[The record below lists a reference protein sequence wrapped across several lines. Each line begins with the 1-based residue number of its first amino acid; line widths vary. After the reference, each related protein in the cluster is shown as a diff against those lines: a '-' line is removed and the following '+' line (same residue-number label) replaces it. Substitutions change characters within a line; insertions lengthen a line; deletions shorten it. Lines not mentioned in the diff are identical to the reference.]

1 MNQILEQMA
10 TISRWEVK
18 RFLGT
23 MSRDL
28 LPLSVVLLI
37 LLVLVSGFAAQHGM
51 HLQDGL
57 YQLGIDDP
65 EYLEVVGGDPRYAV
79 YDTSNLPSVPPGNAG
94 LDLRVQSGYIQ
105 RAPGEKGRAAQKSLE
120 RDYDLYKNRIYQQ
133 QDDLFAA
140 YPLWIENEYVTS
152 EIDFLATQGGQQ
164 LVIQGQAPQEPPEP
178 EGPISTVEPPR
189 SSVPADT
196 ALLRMSLTEQM
207 EKDQEQLNRYTGL
220 FSKEA
225 DIDNPYKIPSLLSP
239 PLPFDTIIF
248 IFVFIFPLY
257 FTSQFFMMSIM
268 NERTLRQGEALI
280 AAPISPII
288 LILGKMLPYAIGM
301 LIIVISILFSVQAD
315 IMAIFPLI
323 PVILFFLAFALFIGM
338 VARSYK
344 ELSFISIFFST
355 IATSYLFFPSIFA
368 NVHIVSLLS
377 PITLV
382 VYVIQGTG
390 YSLTDYLYATSL
402 FYLTSLILFVICI
415 RNFKEEQ
422 LFTESGMIEK
432 LTLFLGGLVSSKIW
446 WLSLFF
452 IGIISIPFVLMA
464 QMMYLVLFFN
474 LPMPISL
481 LLIMLLAAWTE
492 EIAKGTGIL
501 ALITAMPGF
510 LTAQTLV
517 IGSAMIA
524 LGFLVGE
531 KLLLFVTISQISDS
545 VFGAALF
552 LSIGMLWMPFLL
564 HMGCVLITGAAVLY
578 KGKRALPFGLLL
590 ATLVHLAYNLYLLR
604 GWIW

>member
-1 MNQILEQMA
+1 MSQLL

-18 RFLGT
+18 RFFGS

-28 LPLSVVLLI
+28 LPLSIILFILLI
-37 LLVLVSGFAAQHGM
+37 LVSGFAAQRGM

-57 YQLGIDDP
+57 YQIGTDSPVYFDVI
-65 EYLEVVGGDPRYAV
+65 GNDPRYTV
-79 YDTSNLPSVPPGNAG
+79 YDTSSLSGVPPQNAG
-94 LDLRVQSGYIQ
+94 LDLKIQAGTIQ
-105 RAPGEKGRAAQKSLE
+105 RAPGDKGRAAQKSLE
-120 RDYDLYKNRIYQQ
+120 RSYQGYKDRFYQEQ
-133 QDDLFAA
+133 PDLFAA
-140 YPLWIENEYVTS
+140 YPLWIDNEYVTS
-152 EIDFLATQGGQQ
+152 ELDFLATQSGQQ
-164 LVIQGQAPQEPPEP
+164 VVAPGKAATEPPEP
-178 EGPISTVEPPR
+178 DLPVTTIEPPV
-189 SSVPADT
+189 SAVPADSD
-196 ALLRMSLTEQM
+196 ALRLSLSEQM
-207 EKDQEQLNRYTGL
+207 AKDQEQLNRYTGL
-220 FSKEA
+220 FSKEST
-225 DIDNPYKIPSLLSP
+225 IENPYKIPSLLSP

-268 NERTLRQGEALI
+268 NERTLHQGEALI
-280 AAPISPII
+280 AAPIRSTI
-288 LILGKMLPYAIGM
+288 LIFGKMLPYAIGM
-301 LIIVISILFSVQAD
+301 LAIVIAILFSVNTN

-338 VARSYK
+338 ISRSYK

-402 FYLTSLILFVICI
+402 FYLTSIILFVICI

-422 LFTESGMIEK
+422 LFTESGMLEK
-432 LTLFLGGLVSSKIW
+432 LTLFLAGLVKPRYW
-446 WLSLFF
+446 WISLFF
-452 IGIISIPFVLMA
+452 IGLISIPFVLMA

-474 LPMPISL
+474 LPMPVSL

-492 EIAKGTGIL
+492 EIAKAAGII
-501 ALITAMPGF
+501 ALVTAIPGF
-510 LTAQTLV
+510 LNVRTLV
-517 IGSAMIA
+517 ISSAAIA
-524 LGFLVGE
+524 LGFLAGE

-552 LSIGMLWMPFLL
+552 LSIGMLWMPLLL
-564 HMGCVLITGAAVLY
+564 HMAGVLITGAAILY
-578 KGKRALPFGLLL
+578 KGKKALPFGIFM
-590 ATLVHLAYNLYLLR
+590 ATMVHLAYNLYLLR

>member
-1 MNQILEQMA
+1 MLHQLITL
-10 TISRWEVK
+10 SYWEVR
-18 RFLGT
+18 RFFGT

-28 LPLSVVLLI
+28 IPLSGALLI
-37 LLVLVSGFAAQHGM
+37 LLVLVSGFAAQNGM

-57 YQLGIDDP
+57 YQIGLESP
-65 EYLEVVGGDPRYAV
+65 EYLDIVGSDPRYIT
-79 YDTSNLPSVPPGNAG
+79 YDTSSVSDISPQRYG
-94 LDLRVQSGYIQ
+94 LDLIIRSGMIF
-105 RAPGEKGRAAQKSLE
+105 RGSGEKGRAAQKSLE
-120 RDYDLYKNRIYQQ
+120 RNYQGYTDWVYQQ
-133 QDDLFAA
+133 QQDLFAA

-152 EIDFLATQGGQQ
+152 ELDFLATQSGQQ
-164 LVIQGQAPQEPPEP
+164 LTLPGQAAPKAPEP
-178 EGPISTVEPPR
+178 EFPVTLIEPPT
-189 SSVPADT
+189 SSIPTDT
-196 ALLRMSLTEQM
+196 ELLRLSLSDQM
-207 EKDQEQLNRYTGL
+207 NRDQELNRYTGML
-220 FSKEA
+220 QQEDA
-225 DIDNPYKIPSLLSP
+225 DENPYKIPSLLSP

-280 AAPISPII
+280 AAPIRPIV
-288 LILGKMLPYAIGM
+288 LIIGKMLPYAAGM
-301 LIIVISILFSVQAD
+301 VIVVTIILASVGAD
-315 IMAIFPLI
+315 LTAIFPLI

-382 VYVIQGTG
+382 VYIIQGTG

-402 FYLTSLILFVICI
+402 FYLTSFILFAICI
-415 RNFKEEQ
+415 RNFGEEQ
-422 LFTESGMIEK
+422 LFTESGIIAK
-432 LTLFLGGLVSSKIW
+432 LNLFLSNLIVPKYW

-452 IGIISIPFVLMA
+452 IGIMSIPFVLMA

-474 LPMPISL
+474 LPMPASL
-481 LLIMLLAAWTE
+481 ILIMLLAAWTE
-492 EIAKGTGIL
+492 EIAKAAGII
-501 ALITAMPGF
+501 ALITALPGF
-510 LTAQTLV
+510 LNPRVLI
-517 IGSAMIA
+517 IGSAAIA
-524 LGFLVGE
+524 AGFLFGE
-531 KLLLFVTISQISDS
+531 KLLLFVTIAQISDS

-564 HMGCVLITGAAVLY
+564 HMAGVLIIGAAILY
-578 KGKRALPFGLLL
+578 GGKKAIPLGIFC
-590 ATLVHLAYNLYLLR
+590 ATVVHLLYNLYHLW
-604 GWIW
+604 GWIF